1 MDLNSLSQIIE
12 NGIKKMKL
20 DPITMRTGSDDNW
33 ITQKGSASIS
43 INAEVSNKF
52 PDGYFSVS
60 SILMDL
66 THVKEIDKEK
76 FFRKLLELNST
87 LVGMQL
93 TLKNDKI
100 ILMSNRFAEGL
111 DETEVALTINELSFY
126 ADDMDDFLLNY
137 ISDL

>member
-20 DPITMRTGSDDNW
+20 DPITMRTGSDDKW

-66 THVKEIDKEK
+66 AHVKEIDKEK
-76 FFRKLLELNST
+76 FFKKLLELNST

-100 ILMSNRFAEGL
+100 LLMSNRFAEGL

-126 ADDMDDFLLNY
+126 ADDLDDFLLNY